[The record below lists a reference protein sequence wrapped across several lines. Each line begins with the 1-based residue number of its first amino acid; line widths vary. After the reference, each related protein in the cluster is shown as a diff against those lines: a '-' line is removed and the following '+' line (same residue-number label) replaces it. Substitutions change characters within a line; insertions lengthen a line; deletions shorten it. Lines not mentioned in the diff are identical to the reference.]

1 MSRIIGLILL
11 ITRIYIVC
19 KIGFLLFMTQLN
31 PETYPISILTWW
43 IYFLV
48 FDIWLQIV
56 LPPFDESPEE

>member
-1 MSRIIGLILL
+1 MSRIFGLILL

-19 KIGFLLFMTQLN
+19 RLVFLLFMTQLN